1 MGDFGS
7 PFFLIIIMPFPTT
20 NATAEL
26 PAINQILS
34 SCGQAPVTT
43 LDQTNPDV
51 AIAYDTLLQVSKEIQ
66 AEGWTFNTEYHYKV
80 SRNASNEIE
89 IPSNMIQ
96 IKLTENS
103 ANAEFDC
110 IRRSG
115 KLYDRQHH
123 TYDLSEISG
132 DEVECDIIWEFDWV
146 DLPEPIQNYITSRAA
161 TLVSQRII
169 GDVTQ
174 YQMLQQQEALARATA
189 LEYETQQGQYTF
201 FGHPQGQQNYYQ
213 SYQPFQALQR

>member
-1 MGDFGS
+1 
-7 PFFLIIIMPFPTT
+7 MPFPTT
-20 NATAEL
+20 NSTQEL

-43 LDQTNPDV
+43 IDQTNPDV
-51 AIAYDTLLQVSKEIQ
+51 AIAYDTLLQVSREVQ
-66 AEGWTFNTEYHYKV
+66 SEGWTFNTEYHYEMTRDTNGEV
-80 SRNASNEIE
+80 A
-89 IPSNMIQ
+89 IPNNMIQ

-123 TYDLSEISG
+123 TYDLSDISG
-132 DEVECDIIWEFDWV
+132 DNIECDIVWEFDWV
-146 DLPEPIQNYITSRAA
+146 DLPEPVQNYITARAS
-161 TLVSQRII
+161 TFVSQRIV
-169 GDVTQ
+169 GSTDQ
-174 YQMLQQQEALARATA
+174 YSMLQQQEALARALA
-189 LEYETQQGQYTF
+189 LEYETQQGQFTF